1 MNQKPDDLSVSIFLF
16 SKVYHLAQIII
27 QKNDLKYY
35 ITIIRD
41 NTVSPIYA
49 KYMYADRSYHT
60 FYYSEVYPLK
70 ENLFILT
77 YF

>member
-1 MNQKPDDLSVSIFLF
+1 MFLF

-41 NTVSPIYA
+41 RTVSLIYA
-49 KYMYADRSYHT
+49 KYLYADRSYNT
-60 FYYSEVYPLK
+60 FYLSEVYPLK
-70 ENLFILT
+70 DNLFILT
-77 YF
+77 YFWSNS